1 MSQSVLDSVAMA
13 YQPVWGRSRRL
24 VAVRVGVQEV
34 RPGSVDAAHV
44 MQVLGEDWPAAAPLL
59 IVAFQSEALQWQAI
73 QCPPVRRTWVELGPQ
88 PFTEPES
95 LAALIEA
102 SRGGLQLLRRM
113 PLAQIQGEIVAPLH
127 VRSLLQPS
135 AQEAA
140 QALGSRTAD
149 GSPIPG
155 AQSPLVPDQLY
166 EGLGGRPMADFC
178 LDVAHA
184 WGVAGWPDDDVLH
197 AWRSKPVGCD
207 AVTILQCRQAIER
220 DCSLE
225 QLERYVRQDP
235 VLVYRLLALVNSA
248 SYGLRHEIESLRHA
262 IMMLGM
268 TALGHWLSDQLH
280 GSETDN
286 ALHPVRFAQV
296 MRARLA
302 QHLLDSGAEN
312 DLRSEVYFTALLSQ
326 MDRWLHEPLGVILHR
341 IPLPS
346 RTLDA
351 LLRQGGPYHAMLE
364 ISGVQSRL
372 HQLAQ
377 LPALCEEHEISL
389 EQANRALLRM
399 LATSRDID
407 PLAREHPW
415 AMDRQ

>member
-1 MSQSVLDSVAMA
+1 MSKSVLDSVAMA
-13 YQPVWGRSRRL
+13 YQPVWGRARRL
-24 VAVRVGVQEV
+24 VAVRVGVLEAS
-34 RPGSVDAAHV
+34 PGSVDAAHV

-59 IVAFQSEALQWQAI
+59 IVAFQSEELRWQATR
-73 QCPPVRRTWVELGPQ
+73 CAPVRHTWVELGPQ
-88 PFTEPES
+88 PFTEPEPLS
-95 LAALIEA
+95 ALVEAAH
-102 SRGGLQLLRRM
+102 GGMQLLRRM

-127 VRSLLQPS
+127 VRSLLRPS
-135 AQEAA
+135 ADEAL
-140 QALGSRTAD
+140 QALQSRAAD
-149 GSPIPG
+149 GGPIPG
-155 AQSPLVPDQLY
+155 AHSPLVADQLY
-166 EGLGGRPMADFC
+166 EGIGGRPLADHC

-197 AWRSKPVGCD
+197 AWRDKPVGCD

-220 DCSLE
+220 DASLE
-225 QLERYVRQDP
+225 QLERHVRQDP

-268 TALGHWLSDQLH
+268 TALGRWLSEQLH
-280 GSETDN
+280 GSETDR

-296 MRARLA
+296 MRSRLA

-312 DLRSEVYFTALLSQ
+312 DLRSEVYFTSLLSQ
-326 MDRWLHEPLGVILHR
+326 MDRWLHEPLSTLLHR
-341 IPLPS
+341 IPLPG

-351 LLRQGGPYHAMLE
+351 LLRQSGPYLALLE
-364 ISGVQSRL
+364 VSGAQSRID
-372 HQLAQ
+372 QLAL
-377 LPALCEEHEISL
+377 LPALCEEHEIPL

-399 LATSRDID
+399 LATSRDLD
-407 PLAREHPW
+407 PQAREHPW